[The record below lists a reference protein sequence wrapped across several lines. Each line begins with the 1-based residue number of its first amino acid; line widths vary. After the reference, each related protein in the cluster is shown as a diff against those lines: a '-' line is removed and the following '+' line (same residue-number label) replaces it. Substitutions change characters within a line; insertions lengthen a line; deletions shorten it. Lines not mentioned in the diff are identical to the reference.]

1 MKIWIIKAIVQK
13 MISFLPFKHQVNYLF
28 QKYITRGVQLT
39 DAYFEDKLIHAFHH
53 FQYYK
58 KHVGKTNFKVL
69 ELGSG
74 WYPVIPVYLY
84 LHGASE
90 IISIDIAQHITKKNL
105 EKTIKKFLE
114 YLPKNEFHDTFLHI
128 DENRKEELQHVLD
141 AIQDFSIEEIMLKLK
156 MDFQIQDARK
166 THFES
171 NYFDLI
177 TSNNTFE
184 HIYDEILVG
193 ILEEFKR
200 ILHPKGIMSHFIDM
214 SDHFAHLDNKIT
226 IYNFLQFTEKKWN
239 RIDNT
244 IQPQN
249 RLRINQYKGLL
260 KEISLTIME
269 EINRPGDM
277 EVVKSMKLADP
288 FSDYSLQDVAVSHT
302 HMVLQK

>member
-13 MISFLPFKHQVNYLF
+13 MISYLPWKHSVNYFF

-39 DAYFEDKLIHAFHH
+39 DAYFEDKLMHAFNHIE
-53 FQYYK
+53 YYK
-58 KHVGKTNFKVL
+58 MHVGIPGFKVL

-74 WYPVIPVYLY
+74 WYPVIPIYFYLN
-84 LHGASE
+84 GASE

-114 YLPKNEFHDTFLHI
+114 YLSKIEFQDIFLHI
-128 DENRKEELQHVLD
+128 DENRKANLQYVLNENKTLSAD
-141 AIQDFSIEEIMLKLK
+141 EIMLKLN

-166 THFES
+166 SHFES
-171 NYFDLI
+171 NYFELI

-184 HIYDEILVG
+184 HIYEKILVD
-193 ILEEFKR
+193 ILIEFKR
-200 ILHPKGIMSHFIDM
+200 ILHPNGIMSHFIDM
-214 SDHFAHLDNKIT
+214 SDHFAHLDSNIS
-226 IYNFLQFTEKKWN
+226 IYNFLQFSEKQWK

-249 RLRINQYKGLL
+249 RLRINQYKDIL
-260 KEISLTIME
+260 KEASLAILE

-277 EVVKSMKLADP
+277 EIVKKMKLANP
-288 FSDYSLQDVAVSHT
+288 FSKFSCADVAVSHS
-302 HMVLQK
+302 HIVLQK